1 MERQN
6 RTEIRDTFKNRFHE
20 LRAETPS
27 ENSEGKYMSQD
38 EFSKFIGITRPTVGF
53 YENGDR
59 IPDAEIISKIC
70 KRCNVSADYLL
81 GLSEEKDLD
90 AVVQEVYRSSGL
102 SAAAVSKLKEQR
114 NIFSKDS
121 EERDGKV
128 DLFLIVNKIIE
139 NQWFWAMALQIREL
153 AYDTADKIA
162 LEKSADRYDLQKKV
176 DINTKK
182 SNIEYR
188 QFQVYQCASK
198 IAESIV
204 CNMLDKEDL

>member
-1 MERQN
+1 MERKNQA
-6 RTEIRDTFKNRFHE
+6 EIRDTFKNRFHK

-27 ENSEGKYMSQD
+27 KISEGKNMSQK
-38 EFSKFIGITRPTVGF
+38 EFSEFVGITRPTVGF

-114 NIFSKDS
+114 NIWSKDA
-121 EERDGKV
+121 EKRNGMI

-139 NQWFWAMALQIREL
+139 NDYFWAMATQIRAL
-153 AYDTADKIA
+153 AHDTADKAAFTKSPDHSENEKKLYKNNQIA
-162 LEKSADRYDLQKKV
+162 FEEFQISQSASR
-176 DINTKK
+176 
-182 SNIEYR
+182 
-188 QFQVYQCASK
+188 

-204 CNMLDKEDL
+204 RNMLDKEDL

>member
-114 NIFSKDS
+114 SIWSKDS
-121 EERDGKV
+121 EDRDGMV

-139 NQWFWAMALQIREL
+139 SEYFWAMATQIRAL
-153 AYDTADKIA
+153 AHDTADKLAFVKSSDHSENEKKLYKNNTIA
-162 LEKSADRYDLQKKV
+162 FEEFQISQSASR
-176 DINTKK
+176 
-182 SNIEYR
+182 
-188 QFQVYQCASK
+188 